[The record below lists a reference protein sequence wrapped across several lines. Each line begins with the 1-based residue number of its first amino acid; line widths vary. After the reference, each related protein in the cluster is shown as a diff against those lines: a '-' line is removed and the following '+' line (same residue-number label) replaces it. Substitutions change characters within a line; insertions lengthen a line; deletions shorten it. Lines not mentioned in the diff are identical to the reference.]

1 MISGNHTHDSW
12 RFIVDNFDAITSHF
26 SSLPDPR
33 AEINRKHLLI
43 DVVVIAIMAV
53 IAGAEGPTDINRWAR
68 LKALWLKENLEL
80 PEGVPSKDCFR
91 RVLGSVDP
99 QLFQECFFG
108 WIQSRFGEKLKGEHT
123 IAIDG
128 KTMRRSGEPLQGV
141 APIHIVSA
149 WCSEL
154 SITIG
159 QVATEEKS
167 NEITAIPI
175 LLDSIHVEGST
186 VTIDAMGCQ
195 KKIAKKIIEKNGD
208 YALAVKE
215 NQPKLH
221 NEIVEYFEEA
231 IGERTVNADV
241 RQYVTSDEGHGRIE
255 VRSHYV
261 AELPKSSEILKNWAG
276 AKAIGMV
283 VRESEDKHGR
293 KSNDRRYYLL
303 SRFIDGERFATVV
316 RSHWGIEN
324 SCHWVLDVV
333 FDEDRHRTRDRTLA
347 SNMTWLSKFAMGLI
361 KQHPLKDSI
370 KGKRKR
376 AGWNDDFLLEVLKIQ
391 G

>member
-1 MISGNHTHDSW
+1 MN
-12 RFIVDNFDAITSHF
+12 NFDALKRHF
-26 SSLPDPR
+26 DLLPDPR
-33 AEINRKHLLI
+33 AAINRKHLLI
-43 DVVVIAIMAV
+43 DVVVIAVMAI
-53 IAGAEGPTDINRWAR
+53 IAGAEGPTDINRWA
-68 LKALWLKENLEL
+68 KAKTLWLKMHLEL
-80 PEGVPSKDCFR
+80 PGGVPSKDCFR

-99 QLFQECFFG
+99 RLFQECFFG
-108 WIQSRFGEKLKGEHT
+108 WIQSRFGDKLEDTRT

-128 KTMRRSGEPLQGV
+128 KTMRRSGEPLAGV
-141 APIHIVSA
+141 APLHIVSA

-175 LLDSIHVEGST
+175 LLDSIHIEGST

-195 KKIAKKIIEKNGD
+195 KKIAKKIIEKKGD

-221 NEIVEYFEEA
+221 DEIVGHFDEA
-231 IGERTVNADV
+231 VGERTVDADV
-241 RQYVTSDEGHGRIE
+241 RQHVTSDEGHGRQE
-255 VRSHYV
+255 VRSHYLV
-261 AELPKSSEILKNWAG
+261 SLPASSAIRKKWPG

-283 VRESEDKHGR
+283 IRESEDKHGR

-303 SRFIDGERFATVV
+303 SRFLGGDRFASVV

-333 FDEDRHRTRDRTLA
+333 FDEDHHRTRDRILA
-347 SNMTWLSKFAMGLI
+347 SNLTWLNKFALGLI

-376 AGWNDDFLLEVLKIQ
+376 AGWNDDFLLAILTNQ
-391 G
+391 A